1 MFSDR
6 TSSTKVDILVVDD
19 IPDNL
24 RLLSTMLAERGYK
37 VRKAISGQMAFIS
50 AKTALPD
57 VILLDIN
64 MPGMNGYEV
73 CTQLKA
79 DEQTRD
85 VPVIF
90 ISALDDVLD
99 KVKAFAVGGVDY
111 ITKPFQT
118 QEVIAR
124 IENQLTL
131 VRQQSSLRERTAQL
145 EEEIKERKRAEEEVG
160 LLLTLSQAISAAPD
174 FDTAL
179 LIALQQVCSTTGWTY
194 GEAWIPT
201 TDESALVC
209 NPRWYRQRTEID
221 STVAAAIE
229 RFREYSE
236 ILTFYPGEE

>member
-99 KVKAFAVGGVDY
+99 KVKAFASGGVDY
-111 ITKPFQT
+111 ITKPFHA

-124 IENQLTL
+124 VENQLTL
-131 VRQQSSLRERTAQL
+131 VRQQKQLREQTVRL
-145 EEEIKERKRAEEEVG
+145 EQEITERIRAEE
-160 LLLTLSQAISAAPD
+160 
-174 FDTAL
+174 AL
-179 LIALQQVCSTTGWTY
+179 R
-194 GEAWIPT
+194 
-201 TDESALVC
+201 ESAITLRHHNLV
-209 NPRWYRQRTEID
+209 
-221 STVAAAIE
+221 
-229 RFREYSE
+229 
-236 ILTFYPGEE
+236 LTRL